1 MRRQVLWLQNKPL
14 LEIRVHD
21 MSNGKEI
28 RIALAGNPNSG
39 KTSLFNALTGA
50 HQKVG
55 NFSGV
60 TVEKHEGFLDYKGY
74 RILVVDLPGIYSLT
88 PYSPEE
94 LVTREYLI
102 KEPPDVVVNVLDGTN
117 LERNL
122 LLTTQLMELEVDFLV
137 ALNMIDEVEEKGIVI
152 EIKQLQKLLGCHI
165 IPVSAK
171 KGTGLDSL
179 LDHVIRVSR
188 KDIEIH
194 KNKLFFRPDIE
205 VSVEKITVM
214 LSHQQELGG
223 YNARW
228 LAIKLLEND
237 REVYHE
243 VQHYP
248 VWVKIEL
255 ALQEA
260 LKESERLYDSEPEIL
275 VTEDRHSFIR
285 GAMQECVHQPG
296 GVKATTSDYIDMVV
310 LNRVLGLP
318 IFLLVVW
325 AIFQLTFTLG
335 APITGLLHAFFGILS
350 SVIAPFIPN
359 AVLRSVIID
368 GIIAGVGGVL
378 VFLPNIVLLFI
389 GLSFLEA
396 SGYMARAAFVIDRV
410 MHRFGLHGK
419 SFIPMI
425 TGFGCSIP
433 AIMATR
439 TLKSRTDRLVTIM
452 IIPFM
457 SCGAK
462 LPVYV
467 LLTAAFFAPDVAANV
482 MFGIYL
488 LGIVVALSTAWLLKS
503 TVMKS
508 DAEPFVMELPP
519 YRWPTFTSVFF
530 QARIKALMYLK
541 KAGTLVLGA
550 VILIWAISN
559 YPHNKALDAQF
570 MSETAHIEESGVDA
584 AQQTRLK
591 KALDR
596 RIKSEQLE
604 YSLAGRAGRVVEPL
618 IRPIGFDWRIGI
630 ALITGLAAKEV
641 VVSTL
646 GTIYSIGQSDEAPV
660 DLQSTLRQ
668 DPSFSRA
675 TALSLM
681 VFVLLYIPCVAAI
694 GVMKKEVGRW
704 KPVVLYSA
712 YSLSVAWILSFVVYR
727 IALFVS

>member
-1 MRRQVLWLQNKPL
+1 MSEHK
-14 LEIRVHD
+14 EIRV
-21 MSNGKEI
+21 
-28 RIALAGNPNSG
+28 ALAGNPNCG
-39 KTSLFNALTGA
+39 KSSLFNALTGA

-60 TVEKHEGFLDYKGY
+60 TVEKHEGYLEYKGY
-74 RILVVDLPGIYSLT
+74 LITVVDLPGIYSLT

-94 LVTREYLI
+94 IVTREYLI
-102 KEPPDVVVNVLDGTN
+102 KEPPDVVVNVVEGTN

-137 ALNMIDEVEEKGIVI
+137 ALNMIDEVEEMGIVI

-165 IPVSAK
+165 VPTSAK
-171 KGTGLDSL
+171 KSIGLDSL
-179 LDHVIRVSR
+179 LDHIIRLSR

-194 KNKLFFRPDIE
+194 KNKLFFRPE
-205 VSVEKITVM
+205 LEASVEKITTY
-214 LSHQQELGG
+214 LLYQKELGRF
-223 YNARW
+223 NARW

-237 REVYHE
+237 REAYND

-248 VWVKIEL
+248 VWVKVEL

-260 LKESERLYDSEPEIL
+260 LREAERLHDSEPEIL
-275 VTEDRHSFIR
+275 ITEDRHAFIR
-285 GAMQECVHQPG
+285 GAMQECVHFPA
-296 GVKATTSDYIDMVV
+296 GVKATPTDYIDMVV

-325 AIFQLTFTLG
+325 AIFQLTFTLASPIMG
-335 APITGLLHAFFGILS
+335 ALELFFGF
-350 SVIAPFIPN
+350 IASLITPLLPN
-359 AVLRSVIID
+359 ETLRSIVID

-378 VFLPNIVLLFI
+378 LFLPNIVLLFI

-396 SGYMARAAFVIDRV
+396 SGYMARAAFVIDRL

-439 TLKSRTDRLVTIM
+439 TLKSPTDRLVTIM

-467 LLTAAFFAPDVAANV
+467 LLTAAFFPPDVAANV

-488 LGIVVALSTAWLLKS
+488 LGIVVGLWTAWLLKS
-503 TVMKS
+503 TVLKS
-508 DAEPFVMELPP
+508 DSEPFVMELPP
-519 YRWPTFTSVFF
+519 YRWPTLSSVLF
-530 QARIKALMYLK
+530 QAKVKALMYLK
-541 KAGTLVLGA
+541 KAGTLILGA
-550 VILIWAISN
+550 VIIIWAVSN
-559 YPHNKALDAQF
+559 YPRNEALQAKIAA
-570 MSETAHIEESGVDA
+570 ETVRIAAGSMGEGEKK
-584 AQQTRLK
+584 AQQRE
-591 KALDR
+591 LDL
-596 RIKSEQLE
+596 RIRSEQLE
-604 YSLAGRAGRVVEPL
+604 YSLAGRAGKVLEPL

-630 ALITGLAAKEV
+630 ALVTGLAAKEV

-646 GTIYSIGQSDEAPV
+646 ATISSIGQHDGGPV
-660 DLQSTLRQ
+660 ELKTVLRH

-681 VFVLLYIPCVAAI
+681 VFVLLYIPCVAAL
-694 GVMKKEVGRW
+694 GVMKKEVGHWR
-704 KPVVLYSA
+704 PVLLYSA
-712 YSLSVAWILSFVVYR
+712 YSLSVAWLLSFVVYH
-727 IALFVS
+727 IALLMA

>member
-1 MRRQVLWLQNKPL
+1 MNEQN
-14 LEIRVHD
+14 EIC
-21 MSNGKEI
+21 
-28 RIALAGNPNSG
+28 IALAGNPNCG

-60 TVEKHEGFLDYKGY
+60 TVEKHEGYLDYKGY
-74 RILVVDLPGIYSLT
+74 RITVVDLPGIYSLT

-94 LVTREYLI
+94 IVTREYLI
-102 KEPPDVVVNVLDGTN
+102 KEPPDVVVNVLEGPN

-152 EIKQLQKLLGCHI
+152 EIKQLQQLLGCHI
-165 IPVSAK
+165 IPTSAK
-171 KGTGLDSL
+171 KSIGLDAL
-179 LDHVIRVSR
+179 LDHIIRVAR
-188 KDIEIH
+188 KDITIR
-194 KNKLFFRPDIE
+194 KNKLFFRPGLE
-205 VSVEKITVM
+205 ASVEKITTI
-214 LSHQQELGG
+214 LTRQKELEGF
-223 YNARW
+223 NPRW

-237 REVYHE
+237 REVYQE
-243 VQHYP
+243 VQRHP
-248 VWVKIEL
+248 VWVKVEL

-260 LKESERLYDSEPEIL
+260 LKEAERMHDSEPEIL
-275 VTEDRHSFIR
+275 ITEDRHAFIR
-285 GAMQECVHQPG
+285 GAMQECVHQHG
-296 GVKATTSDYIDMVV
+296 GVKATPTDYIDMVV
-310 LNRVLGLP
+310 LNRLLGLP

-325 AIFQLTFTLG
+325 SIFQLTFTLG
-335 APITGLLHAFFGILS
+335 APMMGWLELLFG
-350 SVIAPFIPN
+350 FIGSTIEPLLPN
-359 AVLRSVIID
+359 ETLRSIVID

-419 SFIPMI
+419 SFIPMV

-462 LPVYV
+462 LPVYM
-467 LLTAAFFAPDVAANV
+467 LLTAAFFAPDVAANI

-488 LGIVVALSTAWLLKS
+488 LGIVVGLWTALILKK

-508 DAEPFVMELPP
+508 DSEPFVMELPP
-519 YRWPTFTSVFF
+519 YRWPTLASVFF
-530 QARIKALMYLK
+530 QAKVKALMYLK
-541 KAGTLVLGA
+541 KAGTLFLGA
-550 VILIWAISN
+550 VIIIWAVSN
-559 YPHNKALDAQF
+559 YPRNGALEAKLS
-570 MSETAHIEESGVDA
+570 SESLTIAGSGVDA
-584 AQQTRLK
+584 AEKIKLK
-591 KALDR
+591 KDLDL

-604 YSLAGRAGRVVEPL
+604 YSLAGRAGKVLEPL
-618 IRPIGFDWRIGI
+618 IRPLGFDWRIGI
-630 ALITGLAAKEV
+630 ALVTGLAAKEV

-646 GTIYSIGQSDEAPV
+646 GTIYSIGQSDGGPV
-660 DLQSTLRQ
+660 ELKSILRH
-668 DPSFSRA
+668 DPSFSKA

-681 VFVLLYIPCVAAI
+681 VFVLLQ
-694 GVMKKEVGRW
+694 
-704 KPVVLYSA
+704 SA
-712 YSLSVAWILSFVVYR
+712 
-727 IALFVS
+727 

>member
-1 MRRQVLWLQNKPL
+1 MNEK
-14 LEIRVHD
+14 
-21 MSNGKEI
+21 NEI
-28 RIALAGNPNSG
+28 RIALAGNPNCG

-60 TVEKHEGFLDYKGY
+60 TVEKHEGYLDYKGY
-74 RILVVDLPGIYSLT
+74 RITIVDLPGIYSLT

-94 LVTREYLI
+94 IVTREYLI
-102 KEPPDVVVNVLDGTN
+102 KEPPDVVVNVLEGPN

-152 EIKQLQKLLGCHI
+152 EIKQLQQLLGCHI
-165 IPVSAK
+165 IPTSAK
-171 KGTGLDSL
+171 KSIGLDAL
-179 LDHVIRVSR
+179 LDHVIRVAR
-188 KDIEIH
+188 KDITIR
-194 KNKLFFRPDIE
+194 KNKLFFRPGLE
-205 VSVEKITVM
+205 ASVEKITA
-214 LSHQQELGG
+214 LLKHQKELNGF
-223 YNARW
+223 NSRW

-237 REVYHE
+237 REVYQE
-243 VQHYP
+243 VQRHP
-248 VWVKIEL
+248 VWLKVEL

-260 LKESERLYDSEPEIL
+260 LKEAERMHDSEPEIL
-275 VTEDRHSFIR
+275 ITEDRHAFIR
-285 GAMQECVHQPG
+285 GAMQECVHQPD
-296 GVKATTSDYIDMVV
+296 GVKATPTDYIDMVV
-310 LNRVLGLP
+310 LNRLLGLP

-325 AIFQLTFTLG
+325 SIFQLTFTLG
-335 APITGLLHAFFGILS
+335 APIMGWLELLFG
-350 SVIAPFIPN
+350 FIGSTIEPMLPN
-359 AVLRSVIID
+359 ETLRSIVID

-378 VFLPNIVLLFI
+378 VFLPNIILLFI

-419 SFIPMI
+419 SFIPMV

-433 AIMATR
+433 AIMASR

-462 LPVYV
+462 LPVYM
-467 LLTAAFFAPDVAANV
+467 LLTAAFFAPEVAANV

-488 LGIVVALSTAWLLKS
+488 LGIVVGLWTALILKK

-508 DAEPFVMELPP
+508 DSEPFVMELPP
-519 YRWPTFTSVFF
+519 YRWPTLASVLF
-530 QARIKALMYLK
+530 QAKIKALMYLK
-541 KAGTLVLGA
+541 KAGTLILGA
-550 VILIWAISN
+550 VIIIWAVSN
-559 YPHNKALDAQF
+559 YPHNSALDATYTAENKRIAESG
-570 MSETAHIEESGVDA
+570 MSEAN
-584 AQQTRLK
+584 K
-591 KALDR
+591 KALR
-596 RIKSEQLE
+596 KSLELRIKSEQLE
-604 YSLAGRAGRVVEPL
+604 YSLAGRTGKVLEPL
-618 IRPIGFDWRIGI
+618 IRPLGFDWKIGI
-630 ALITGLAAKEV
+630 ALVTGLAAKEV

-646 GTIYSIGQSDEAPV
+646 GTIYSIGQSNDTPAE
-660 DLQSTLRQ
+660 LKSILRH

-694 GVMKKEVGRW
+694 GVMKKEIGKWR
-704 KPVVLYSA
+704 PVVLYSV

-727 IALFVS
+727 LALFML

>member
-1 MRRQVLWLQNKPL
+1 MSDVR
-14 LEIRVHD
+14 EITV
-21 MSNGKEI
+21 
-28 RIALAGNPNSG
+28 ALAGNPNCG
-39 KTSLFNALTGA
+39 KSSLFNALTGA

-60 TVEKHEGFLDYKGY
+60 TVEKLEGYLDYKGY
-74 RILVVDLPGIYSLT
+74 RIMVVDLPGIYSLT

-94 LVTREYLI
+94 IVTREYLI
-102 KEPPDVVVNVLDGTN
+102 NERPDVVVNVLEGPN

-165 IPVSAK
+165 VPTSAK
-171 KGTGLDSL
+171 MKRGIESL
-179 LDHVIRVSR
+179 LDHIIRVATNE
-188 KDIEIH
+188 IEIR
-194 KNKLFFRPDIE
+194 KNKLFFRPE
-205 VSVEKITVM
+205 LEASVEKITG
-214 LSHQQELGG
+214 LLAHQQELGRFQ
-223 YNARW
+223 ARW

-243 VQHYP
+243 VQQYP
-248 VWVKIEL
+248 IWLKVEL
-255 ALQEA
+255 ALQNALREA
-260 LKESERLYDSEPEIL
+260 ELLYDSEPEMLI
-275 VTEDRHSFIR
+275 TEDRQAFIR
-285 GAMQECVHQPG
+285 GAMKECVRRPKDEK
-296 GVKATTSDYIDMVV
+296 VSATDYIDMVV

-318 IFLLVVW
+318 VFLLVVW
-325 AIFQLTFTLG
+325 AVFQLTFTLG
-335 APITGLLHAFFGILS
+335 APMMSALELFFSLIASAVGPLL
-350 SVIAPFIPN
+350 PN
-359 AVLRSVIID
+359 ETLRSVVID
-368 GIIAGVGGVL
+368 GMIAGVGGVL

-439 TLKSRTDRLVTIM
+439 TLKSPTDRLVTIM

-467 LLTAAFFAPDVAANV
+467 LLTAAFFTPDVAANV

-488 LGIVVALSTAWLLKS
+488 LGIAVGLWTAWLLKS
-503 TVMKS
+503 TVLKS
-508 DAEPFVMELPP
+508 DSEPFVMELPP
-519 YRWPTFTSVFF
+519 YRWPTLTSVLF
-530 QARIKALMYLK
+530 QAKVKALIYLK
-541 KAGTLVLGA
+541 KAGTLILSA
-550 VILIWAISN
+550 VIIIWAASN
-559 YPHNKALDAQF
+559 YPRHAALETMLSA
-570 MSETAHIEESGVDA
+570 ETARIAESGMSA
-584 AQQTRLK
+584 SEK
-591 KALDR
+591 KVQEEELIL

-604 YSLAGRAGRVVEPL
+604 YSLAGRAGKVLEPL
-618 IRPIGFDWRIGI
+618 IRPLGFDWRIGI
-630 ALITGLAAKEV
+630 ALVTGLAAKEV

-646 GTIYSIGQSDEAPV
+646 GTIYSIGQRDGGSVE
-660 DLQSTLRQ
+660 LKSILRN

-704 KPVVLYSA
+704 QPVLLYSV
-712 YSLSVAWILSFVVYR
+712 YSLSAAWILSFIVYR
-727 IALFVS
+727 LALFMT

>member
-1 MRRQVLWLQNKPL
+1 MNEK
-14 LEIRVHD
+14 
-21 MSNGKEI
+21 NEI
-28 RIALAGNPNSG
+28 RIALAGNPNCG

-60 TVEKHEGFLDYKGY
+60 TVEKHEGYLDYKGY
-74 RILVVDLPGIYSLT
+74 RITIVDLPGIYSLT

-94 LVTREYLI
+94 IVTREYLI
-102 KEPPDVVVNVLDGTN
+102 KEPPDVVVNVLEGPN

-152 EIKQLQKLLGCHI
+152 EIKQLQQLLGCHI
-165 IPVSAK
+165 IPTSAK
-171 KGTGLDSL
+171 KSIGLDAL
-179 LDHVIRVSR
+179 LDHVIRVAR
-188 KDIEIH
+188 KDITIR
-194 KNKLFFRPDIE
+194 KNKLFFRPGLE
-205 VSVEKITVM
+205 ASVEKITAI
-214 LSHQQELGG
+214 LTRQKELNGF
-223 YNARW
+223 NPRW

-237 REVYHE
+237 REVYQE
-243 VQHYP
+243 VQRHP
-248 VWVKIEL
+248 VWLKVEL

-260 LKESERLYDSEPEIL
+260 LKEAERMHDSEPEIL
-275 VTEDRHSFIR
+275 ITEDRHAFIR

-296 GVKATTSDYIDMVV
+296 GVKATPTDYIDMVV
-310 LNRVLGLP
+310 LNRLLGLP

-325 AIFQLTFTLG
+325 SIFQLTFTLG
-335 APITGLLHAFFGILS
+335 APIMGWLELLFG
-350 SVIAPFIPN
+350 FIGSTIEPLLPN
-359 AVLRSVIID
+359 ETLRSIVID

-378 VFLPNIVLLFI
+378 VFLPNIILLFI

-419 SFIPMI
+419 SFIPMV

-467 LLTAAFFAPDVAANV
+467 LLTAAFFAPEVAANV

-488 LGIVVALSTAWLLKS
+488 LGIVVGLWTALILKK

-508 DAEPFVMELPP
+508 DSEPFVMELPP
-519 YRWPTFTSVFF
+519 YRWPTLASVLF
-530 QARIKALMYLK
+530 QAKIKALMYLK
-541 KAGTLVLGA
+541 KAGTLILGA
-550 VILIWAISN
+550 VIIIWAVSN
-559 YPHNKALDAQF
+559 YPHNSALDATY
-570 MSETAHIEESGVDA
+570 TAENKRIAESGMNA
-584 AQQTRLK
+584 SEKKELK
-591 KALDR
+591 RSLEL

-604 YSLAGRAGRVVEPL
+604 YSLAGRTGKVLEPL
-618 IRPIGFDWRIGI
+618 IRPLGFDWKIGI
-630 ALITGLAAKEV
+630 ALVTGLAAKEV

-646 GTIYSIGQSDEAPV
+646 GTIYSIGQSNDTPV
-660 DLQSTLRQ
+660 ELKSILRH

-694 GVMKKEVGRW
+694 GVMKKEIGKWR
-704 KPVVLYSA
+704 PVVLYSV

-727 IALFVS
+727 LALFML

>member
-1 MRRQVLWLQNKPL
+1 MNEK
-14 LEIRVHD
+14 
-21 MSNGKEI
+21 NEI
-28 RIALAGNPNSG
+28 RIALAGNPNCG

-60 TVEKHEGFLDYKGY
+60 TVEKHEGYLDYKGY
-74 RILVVDLPGIYSLT
+74 RITIVDLPGIYSLT

-94 LVTREYLI
+94 IVTREYLI
-102 KEPPDVVVNVLDGTN
+102 KEPPDVVVNVLEGPN

-152 EIKQLQKLLGCHI
+152 EIKQLQQLLGCHI
-165 IPVSAK
+165 IPTSAK
-171 KGTGLDSL
+171 KSIGLDAL
-179 LDHVIRVSR
+179 LDHVIRVAR
-188 KDIEIH
+188 KDITIR
-194 KNKLFFRPDIE
+194 KNKLFFRPGLE
-205 VSVEKITVM
+205 ASVEKITAI
-214 LSHQQELGG
+214 LTRQKELNGF
-223 YNARW
+223 NPRW

-243 VQHYP
+243 VQRHP
-248 VWVKIEL
+248 VWLKVEL

-260 LKESERLYDSEPEIL
+260 LKEAERMHDSEPEIL
-275 VTEDRHSFIR
+275 ITEDRHAFIR

-296 GVKATTSDYIDMVV
+296 GVKATPTDYIDMVV
-310 LNRVLGLP
+310 LNRLLGLP

-325 AIFQLTFTLG
+325 SIFQLTFTLG
-335 APITGLLHAFFGILS
+335 APIMGWLELLFG
-350 SVIAPFIPN
+350 FIGSTIEPLLPN
-359 AVLRSVIID
+359 ETLRSIVID

-378 VFLPNIVLLFI
+378 VFLPNIILLFI

-419 SFIPMI
+419 SFIPMV

-433 AIMATR
+433 AIMASR

-462 LPVYV
+462 LPVYM
-467 LLTAAFFAPDVAANV
+467 LLTAAFFAPEVAANV

-488 LGIVVALSTAWLLKS
+488 LGIVVGLWTALILKK

-508 DAEPFVMELPP
+508 DSEPFVMELPP
-519 YRWPTFTSVFF
+519 YRWPTLASVLF
-530 QARIKALMYLK
+530 QAKIKALMYLK
-541 KAGTLVLGA
+541 KAGTLILGA
-550 VILIWAISN
+550 VIIIWAVSN
-559 YPHNKALDAQF
+559 YPHNSALDATYTAENKRIAESG
-570 MSETAHIEESGVDA
+570 MSEAN
-584 AQQTRLK
+584 K
-591 KALDR
+591 KALR
-596 RIKSEQLE
+596 RSLELRIKSEQLE
-604 YSLAGRAGRVVEPL
+604 YSLAGRTGKVLEPL
-618 IRPIGFDWRIGI
+618 IRPLGFDWKIGI
-630 ALITGLAAKEV
+630 ALVTGLAAKEV

-646 GTIYSIGQSDEAPV
+646 GTIYSIGQSNDTPV
-660 DLQSTLRQ
+660 ELKSILRH

-694 GVMKKEVGRW
+694 GVMKKEVGKWR
-704 KPVVLYSA
+704 PVVLYSV

-727 IALFVS
+727 LALVML